1 MANLKEIRNRISSVS
16 STMQITS
23 AMKMVSAAKL
33 KKAQDAITTMRPYAD
48 KQTELLQSLSATL
61 DGDIGSDYTADRE
74 VKKVLLVAISS
85 NRGLAGAF
93 NSNIVKS
100 SLSLINETYKGKQ
113 VDFFTLGKKANDVL
127 NKEQT
132 IIENNIEIFD
142 DLTYENNAQIAQKL
156 MNLFTDGTYDKI
168 ILIYNKFKNAATQI
182 IMNEQFLPIVSNQE
196 LDEKVEVSDY
206 IFEPSKEKIVEE
218 LIPKSLKM
226 QLFKALRDSSAS
238 EHGARMTAMHKAT
251 DSATELRD
259 ALTLQYNK
267 ARQAAIT
274 NEILEIV
281 GGAEALAG

>member
-142 DLTYENNAQIAQKL
+142 TSGIGYVEDLTLVLQSRNDSMLVTSGDLPLLDKEIIQ
-156 MNLFTDGTYDKI
+156 KI
-168 ILIYNKFKNAATQI
+168 IKNYDPEKTWTSILVTNKFLTTLGLESDYSIHYNNQKCNYTGISLINANKINSST
-182 IMNEQFLPIVSNQE
+182 N
-196 LDEKVEVSDY
+196 LDENYTIIDDKRIAFNLNTKQDY
-206 IFEPSKEKIVEE
+206 E
-218 LIPKSLKM
+218 LL
-226 QLFKALRDSSAS
+226 
-238 EHGARMTAMHKAT
+238 GTT
-251 DSATELRD
+251 
-259 ALTLQYNK
+259 
-267 ARQAAIT
+267 
-274 NEILEIV
+274 
-281 GGAEALAG
+281 